1 MLRGCC
7 IPGSLS
13 LSNQVRRLHVESIR
27 HRGRHE
33 RRQDI
38 LHLLMRS
45 EVRDLL
51 PVSNSRATRPL
62 GRESRCE
69 LLCTL
74 SKYREVHGVA
84 HLPVRRSF
92 GWAHTANAAPDIIG
106 FALATHRCQEA
117 FCLWQAVATHFA
129 RVAPIELSISTT
141 GDTRNHHVVWPEYL
155 PRIGHNC
162 GEVSPRRRRLLA
174 ALLEIGGAPPLHLD
188 GGLGLEARERTV

>member
-1 MLRGCC
+1 MPVPETQACDAGRRRVVCC
-7 IPGSLS
+7 
-13 LSNQVRRLHVESIR
+13 
-27 HRGRHE
+27 
-33 RRQDI
+33 
-38 LHLLMRS
+38 
-45 EVRDLL
+45 
-51 PVSNSRATRPL
+51 RAADTHKQ
-62 GRESRCE
+62 RCE

-74 SKYREVHGVA
+74 SEYREVHGVA

-174 ALLEIGGAPPLHLD
+174 AILEIGGGTTPAP
-188 GGLGLEARERTV
+188 GR